1 MRLLSSFQ
9 PSGQVTD
16 VRSHV
21 QGIITNDPNLLQ
33 KESKDV
39 IYTAFLNAQGRFL
52 HDAFLYATG
61 KASLKMAI
69 KTHLRYR
76 ESLTCPTAVASSPT
90 RCACAG
96 EPFGIL
102 ADVDKAHM
110 PALMRLLRM

>member
-1 MRLLSSFQ
+1 M
-9 PSGQVTD
+9 
-16 VRSHV
+16 

-61 KASLKMAI
+61 KAV
-69 KTHLRYR
+69 KTHFLYR
-76 ESLTCPTAVASSPT
+76 ESLTCPIAVASSPT